1 MVKDDQ
7 IPENKQHFHDIFLE
21 DLMQIKKSTKAIV
34 RGDTLFKI
42 YKINPDACKNVMNDE
57 ITKFYKKIPEDHFDS
72 MNAEARDIGTVLQI
86 NDGMEKY
93 QRSAHLNITTKT
105 GQNIGY

>member
-34 RGDTLFKI
+34 RG
-42 YKINPDACKNVMNDE
+42 DACKNVMNDE